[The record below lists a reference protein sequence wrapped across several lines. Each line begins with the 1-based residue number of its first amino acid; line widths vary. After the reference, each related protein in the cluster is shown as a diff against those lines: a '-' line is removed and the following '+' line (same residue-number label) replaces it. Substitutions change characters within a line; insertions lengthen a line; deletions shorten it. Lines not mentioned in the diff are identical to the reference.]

1 MGKNL
6 LASDKGHRKRSNN
19 KIRLFQFWLHRMN
32 SVVDWTHLIYII
44 RDIFFSN
51 IVVAEF
57 SEFFTVYFQQ
67 RVSFLQIS
75 LRIEK
80 QLSHATR
87 DK

>member
-1 MGKNL
+1 
-6 LASDKGHRKRSNN
+6 
-19 KIRLFQFWLHRMN
+19 MN

-75 LRIEK
+75 LRVEK